1 VLEVRGLS
9 FELCL
14 YERRKDNNMAF
25 MHFDESIEMIQNLEI
40 NNYKTKK
47 LYLVDTLGYVLAED
61 VVADHNSPEF
71 PTSAMDGYAI
81 IHEDMTLGTLKVGS
95 INPAGSALKEEV
107 IGGTC
112 IKTFTGSLMPH
123 GADTL
128 IPIENVEVDGD
139 EIIIKEEV
147 PQGFSVREVGENYA
161 KGQMLIPKGTKI
173 DFPQIGVMA
182 SLNIANVLVYEKPT
196 VAIISTGSELLELGE
211 EQTNDSQIRSSNN
224 YILEAIVNKYDGI
237 PMQLG
242 CIKDDKASIT
252 TAISDAL
259 EKSDIVVTTGG
270 VSVGDFDFVK
280 DVIYELDCDVVFKG
294 VRVKPGQHIM
304 VARKDDKFII
314 GLPGFAY
321 SSTVTA
327 LLYLVPLIE
336 KLQQGKSCLRK
347 VKAKLAEPFVKR
359 AKKAEFTACNI
370 NLMQGE
376 YYVDFKDKKVGSS
389 AILTNMLGE
398 VALLATSED
407 DRSKDIGDEVTVLLV
422 G

>member
-1 VLEVRGLS
+1 
-9 FELCL
+9 
-14 YERRKDNNMAF
+14 MAF

-61 VVADHNSPEF
+61 IIADHNSPEF

-139 EIIIKEEV
+139 DIIIKEEV

-242 CIKDDKASIT
+242 CIKDDKATIT

-280 DVIYELDCDVVFKG
+280 DVIYELGCDVVFKG

-336 KLQQGKSCLRK
+336 KLQQGKASLCK

-359 AKKAEFTACNI
+359 AKKAEFTACNV

-407 DRSKDIGDEVTVLLV
+407 DTSKDIGDEVTVLLLD
-422 G
+422 

>member
-1 VLEVRGLS
+1 
-9 FELCL
+9 
-14 YERRKDNNMAF
+14 MF
-25 MHFDESIEMIQNLEI
+25 MHFDESIQMIQNLEI
-40 NNYKTKK
+40 KYYKTKK

-61 VVADHNSPEF
+61 IVADHNSPEF

-81 IHEDMTLGTLKVGS
+81 IHEDMALGTLKVGS
-95 INPAGSALKEEV
+95 INPAGSALTEEV

-147 PQGFSVREVGENYA
+147 PQGFSVREVGENYV
-161 KGQMLIPKGTKI
+161 KGKMLIPKGTKI

-196 VAIISTGSELLELGE
+196 VAILSTGSELLELGE

-242 CIKDDKASIT
+242 CIQDDKETIT
-252 TAISDAL
+252 TSIKDAL

-280 DVIYELDCDVVFKG
+280 DVIYELGCDVVFKG

-304 VARKDDKFII
+304 VARKEDKFII

-336 KLQQGKSCLRK
+336 KLQQGKCGLRR
-347 VKAKLAEPFVKR
+347 VKAKLKEPFVKR
-359 AKKAEFTACNI
+359 TKKAEFTACNV

-376 YYVDFKDKKVGSS
+376 YYVDFKDKKIGSS

-398 VALLATSED
+398 VALLTTTED
-407 DRSKDIGDEVTVLLV
+407 DTSKEIGDEVTVLLLD
-422 G
+422 

>member
-1 VLEVRGLS
+1 
-9 FELCL
+9 
-14 YERRKDNNMAF
+14 MF
-25 MHFDESIEMIQNLEI
+25 MHFDESMQMIEDIAI
-40 NNYKTKK
+40 DKYKTKK
-47 LYLVDTLGYVLAED
+47 LPLMESQGHILAED
-61 VVADHNSPEF
+61 IVADHNSPEF

-81 IHEDMTLGTLKVGS
+81 LHEDLALGRLKIGS
-95 INPAGSALKEEV
+95 INPAGSDLKEDV
-107 IGGTC
+107 KSGMC

-128 IPIENVEVDGD
+128 IPIENVQVEGD
-139 EIIIKEEV
+139 EIIIQTEV
-147 PQGFSVREVGENYA
+147 PKGFSVRERGENYA
-161 KGQMLIPKGTKI
+161 KGQLLIAKGTKI

-182 SLNIANVLVYEKPT
+182 SLNVTNVTVYEKPT

-211 EQTNDSQIRSSNN
+211 EQTSDAQIRSSNN
-224 YILEAIVNKYDGI
+224 YILEAIVKKYDGM
-237 PMQLG
+237 PLQLG
-242 CIKDDKASIT
+242 CIKDDKETIT
-252 TAISDAL
+252 KHISEAL
-259 EKSDIVVTTGG
+259 EKADIVVTTGG

-280 DVIYELDCDVVFKG
+280 DVIYELGCDVVFKG

-304 VARKDDKFII
+304 VARKEDKFII

-336 KLQQGKSCLRK
+336 KLQQGSSGMRK
-347 VKAKLAEPFVKR
+347 VKATLKEPFIKR

-370 NLMQGE
+370 SLEEGR
-376 YYVDFKDKKVGSS
+376 YYVDFEGKKVGSS
-389 AILTNMLGE
+389 AILTNMLGD

-407 DRSKDIGDEVTVLLV
+407 DTSKEAGDEVSVLLF

>member
-1 VLEVRGLS
+1 
-9 FELCL
+9 
-14 YERRKDNNMAF
+14 MF
-25 MHFDESIEMIQNLEI
+25 MHFDESMQMIEDLEI

-47 LYLVDTLGYVLAED
+47 LYLVDALGYVLAED

-81 IHEDMTLGTLKVGS
+81 VHEDMTLGRLKVGS
-95 INPAGSALKEEV
+95 INPAGSVVREKVL
-107 IGGTC
+107 GGTC
-112 IKTFTGSLMPH
+112 IKTFTGSLMPE

-128 IPIENVEVDGD
+128 IPIENVEVEGD

-147 PQGFSVREVGENYA
+147 SQGFAVREVGENYA
-161 KGQMLIPKGTKI
+161 KGQLLIPKGTKI

-280 DVIYELDCDVVFKG
+280 DVIYELGCDVVFKG

-304 VARKDDKFII
+304 VARKEDKFII

-327 LLYLVPLIE
+327 LLYLIPFIE
-336 KLQQGKSCLRK
+336 KLQQGRCSMHR
-347 VKAKLAEPFVKR
+347 VKATLKEPFNKR
-359 AKKAEFTACNI
+359 AKKAEFTACNVS
-370 NLMQGE
+370 LEEGK
-376 YYVDFKDKKVGSS
+376 YYVDFEGKKVGSS
-389 AILTNMLGE
+389 AILTNMLGNA
-398 VALLATSED
+398 ALLVTSED
-407 DRSKDIGDEVTVLLV
+407 DTSKEVGDEVSVLLF

>member
-1 VLEVRGLS
+1 
-9 FELCL
+9 
-14 YERRKDNNMAF
+14 MI
-25 MHFDESIEMIQNLEI
+25 HFDESIEMIQNLEI
-40 NNYKTKK
+40 NNYKIKK
-47 LYLVDTLGYVLAED
+47 LYLVDALGYVLAED
-61 VVADHNSPEF
+61 IVADHNSPEF

-147 PQGFSVREVGENYA
+147 PQGFSVREVGENYD
-161 KGQMLIPKGTKI
+161 KGQLLIPKGTKI

-182 SLNIANVLVYEKPT
+182 SLNISSVLVYEKPT
-196 VAIISTGSELLELGE
+196 VAILSTGSELLELGE
-211 EQTNDSQIRSSNN
+211 EQINDAQIRSSNN
-224 YILEAIVNKYDGI
+224 YILEAIVKKYDGL

-242 CIKDDKASIT
+242 CIKDDKTSIT
-252 TAISDAL
+252 KAVSDAL

-280 DVIYELDCDVVFKG
+280 DVIVELGCDVVFKG

-327 LLYLVPLIE
+327 LLYVVPLIE
-336 KLQQGKSCLRK
+336 KLQQGKCSLRK
-347 VKAKLAEPFVKR
+347 VKAILKEAFIKR

-370 NLMQGE
+370 SLIQGE

-389 AILTNMLGE
+389 AILTNMLGN
-398 VALLATSED
+398 VALLVTSED
-407 DRSKDIGDEVTVLLV
+407 DRSKEIGDEVSVLLF

>member
-1 VLEVRGLS
+1 
-9 FELCL
+9 
-14 YERRKDNNMAF
+14 MI
-25 MHFDESIEMIQNLEI
+25 HFDESIEMIQNIEI

-47 LYLVDTLGYVLAED
+47 LYLVDALGYVLAED

-161 KGQMLIPKGTKI
+161 KGQLLIPKGTKI

-182 SLNIANVLVYEKPT
+182 SLNISSVLVYEKPI
-196 VAIISTGSELLELGE
+196 VAILSTGSELLELGE
-211 EQTNDSQIRSSNN
+211 EQTNDAQIRSSNN
-224 YILEAIVNKYDGI
+224 YILEAIVKKYDGV

-252 TAISDAL
+252 KAVSDAL

-280 DVIYELDCDVVFKG
+280 DVIVELGCDVVFKG

-327 LLYLVPLIE
+327 LLYVVPLIE
-336 KLQQGKSCLRK
+336 KLQQGKCSLRK
-347 VKAKLAEPFVKR
+347 VKAKLKEAFVKR

-370 NLMQGE
+370 SLIQGE

-389 AILTNMLGE
+389 AILTNMLGN
-398 VALLATSED
+398 VALLVTSED
-407 DRSKDIGDEVTVLLV
+407 DTSKEIGDEVSVLLF

>member
-1 VLEVRGLS
+1 
-9 FELCL
+9 
-14 YERRKDNNMAF
+14 MAF

-61 VVADHNSPEF
+61 IIADHNSPEF

-242 CIKDDKASIT
+242 CIKDDKATIT

-280 DVIYELDCDVVFKG
+280 DVIYELGCDVVFKG

-336 KLQQGKSCLRK
+336 KLQQGKSSLCK

-359 AKKAEFTACNI
+359 ARKAEFTACNV

-389 AILTNMLGE
+389 AILTNMLGN

-407 DRSKDIGDEVTVLLV
+407 DTSKDIGDEVTVLLLD
-422 G
+422 

>member
-1 VLEVRGLS
+1 
-9 FELCL
+9 
-14 YERRKDNNMAF
+14 MI
-25 MHFDESIEMIQNLEI
+25 HFDESIEMIQNLEI

-47 LYLVDTLGYVLAED
+47 LYLVDALGYVLAED

-81 IHEDMTLGTLKVGS
+81 IHEDMTLGRLNIAS
-95 INPAGSALKEEV
+95 INPAGSSLQEEV

-139 EIIIKEEV
+139 DIIIKEEV

-161 KGQMLIPKGTKI
+161 KDQLLIPKGTKI

-182 SLNIANVLVYEKPT
+182 SLNISSVLLYEKPT
-196 VAIISTGSELLELGE
+196 VAILSTGSELLELGE
-211 EQTNDSQIRSSNN
+211 EQTNDAQIRSSNN
-224 YILEAIVNKYDGI
+224 YILEAMVKKYDGV

-252 TAISDAL
+252 KAVSDAL
-259 EKSDIVVTTGG
+259 GKSDIVVTTGG

-280 DVIYELDCDVVFKG
+280 DVIVELGCDVVFKG

-304 VARKDDKFII
+304 VARKGDKFII

-327 LLYLVPLIE
+327 LLYVVPLIE
-336 KLQQGKSCLRK
+336 KLQHGKCTLRQ
-347 VKAKLAEPFVKR
+347 VKAKLKEPFIKR
-359 AKKAEFTACNI
+359 AKKAEFTACNVS
-370 NLMQGE
+370 LMQGE
-376 YYVDFKDKKVGSS
+376 YYVDFKGKKVGSS
-389 AILTNMLGE
+389 AILTNMLGN
-398 VALLATSED
+398 VALLVTSED
-407 DRSKDIGDEVTVLLV
+407 DSSKEIGDEVTVLLF

>member
-1 VLEVRGLS
+1 VRGLS
-9 FELCL
+9 SELCSD
-14 YERRKDNNMAF
+14 ERRKDNNMAF
-25 MHFDESIEMIQNLEI
+25 IHFDESIEMIQNLEI
-40 NNYKTKK
+40 NNYRTKK
-47 LYLVDTLGYVLAED
+47 LYLVAALGYVLAED
-61 VVADHNSPEF
+61 IVADHNSPEF

-139 EIIIKEEV
+139 EIVIKEEV

-182 SLNIANVLVYEKPT
+182 SLNIASVLVYEKPT

-242 CIKDDKASIT
+242 CIKDDKSSIT

-270 VSVGDFDFVK
+270 VSVGDFDFV
-280 DVIYELDCDVVFKG
+280 
-294 VRVKPGQHIM
+294 
-304 VARKDDKFII
+304 
-314 GLPGFAY
+314 
-321 SSTVTA
+321 
-327 LLYLVPLIE
+327 
-336 KLQQGKSCLRK
+336 
-347 VKAKLAEPFVKR
+347 
-359 AKKAEFTACNI
+359 
-370 NLMQGE
+370 
-376 YYVDFKDKKVGSS
+376 
-389 AILTNMLGE
+389 
-398 VALLATSED
+398 
-407 DRSKDIGDEVTVLLV
+407 
-422 G
+422 